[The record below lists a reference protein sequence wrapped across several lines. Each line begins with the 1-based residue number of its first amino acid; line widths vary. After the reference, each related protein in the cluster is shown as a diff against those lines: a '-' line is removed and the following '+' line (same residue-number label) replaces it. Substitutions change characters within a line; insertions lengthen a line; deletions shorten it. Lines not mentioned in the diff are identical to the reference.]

1 MACGVPVIS
10 ADCMSGP
17 REILAPNTDIT
28 RQTDKPEF
36 AEYGILM
43 PPFEYKSKSAN
54 EPLDEKE
61 QMWVDI
67 IDKMLTDDDLRKYY
81 AEKGKER
88 AKDFQIEKIIREWE
102 KVLT

>member
-1 MACGVPVIS
+1 
-10 ADCMSGP
+10 
-17 REILAPNTDIT
+17 
-28 RQTDKPEF
+28 
-36 AEYGILM
+36 
-43 PPFEYKSKSAN
+43 
-54 EPLDEKE
+54 
-61 QMWVDI
+61 MWVDI